1 MNIMKMRYSLEPRER
16 IYVKGY
22 GFMSFAKNRGKNL
35 SNKYSQKI
43 IDTAKKSET
52 DAIKTVSQRA
62 IQKTAEATGDLVGNK
77 IADKITSI
85 SKKSTKN
92 LSAIDEDTKLS
103 TRKKKYIYISPEKRQ
118 QIIDELRLV
127 PKNFINVNF

>member
-52 DAIKTVSQRA
+52 AAIKTVSQRA

-77 IADKITSI
+77 IADKISSI
-85 SKKSTKN
+85 SKKSTKK
-92 LSAIDEDTKLS
+92 LPAIDEDTELS
-103 TRKKKYIYISPEKRQ
+103 TRKRRYISPEERQ

-127 PKNFINVNF
+127 PKNFLNVNF